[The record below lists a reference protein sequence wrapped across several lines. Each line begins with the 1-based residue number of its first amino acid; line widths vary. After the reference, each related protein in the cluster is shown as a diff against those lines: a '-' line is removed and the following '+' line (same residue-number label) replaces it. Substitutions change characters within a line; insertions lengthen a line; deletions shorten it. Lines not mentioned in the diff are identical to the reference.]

1 MTMSWTAPART
12 PPMRIHKAPQITE
25 LGGNDRTD
33 QRTGTG
39 DGCEM
44 MTEYDVFVRRNVVV
58 TVFKT
63 EGRRNFVLV
72 QGQYLGGD
80 ESAVKTV
87 CQYEYEGEK

>member
-1 MTMSWTAPART
+1 MDGTGEDPADENPQGT
-12 PPMRIHKAPQITE
+12 GQITE

-63 EGRRNFVLV
+63 EAGVTLYWFKVNTL
-72 QGQYLGGD
+72 
-80 ESAVKTV
+80 AAMKAP
-87 CQYEYEGEK
+87 

>member
-1 MTMSWTAPART
+1 
-12 PPMRIHKAPQITE
+12 
-25 LGGNDRTD
+25 
-33 QRTGTG
+33 
-39 DGCEM
+39 M

-87 CQYEYEGEK
+87 CQYEYEGRNNDEI